1 MNPDALY
8 LAADVTAFLG
18 RLGTLLIL
26 GAPLALL
33 AVIVLAHAVTDAR
46 RVIADAP
53 WPPCEDGCHRPD
65 CDHGQALAESFGFIT
80 YGECER
86 CGRDLEDC
94 WCKEW
99 SR

>member
-1 MNPDALY
+1 MTASTLYALADA
-8 LAADVTAFLG
+8 TAFLG
-18 RLGTLLIL
+18 KLSALLIL
-26 GAPLALL
+26 GVILAGV
-33 AVIVLAHAVTDAR
+33 AIVLVHAATDHAR
-46 RVIADAP
+46 RVLADAP
-53 WPPCEDGCHRPD
+53 WPPCEDVCHRPD

-86 CGRDLEDC
+86 CGRDPEDC